1 MSTRRGKLSLLGTS
15 TLAAA
20 AAVMG
25 VPATVS
31 ATDFTDSAQVIAS
44 TPIYERVNH
53 PKKECWNQTVS
64 YQESH
69 RSGGSPL
76 GAIIGGIAGG
86 VIGHQIGS
94 GTGNAIA
101 TGAGAVVGA
110 VVGDKADPNGGV
122 FNGGANA
129 SAPREHVV
137 RRCRTVANW
146 QDVIRGYDVTYRYNG
161 HDTTVRLPYD
171 PGQNVQVAVGVIRE
185 SPPRVSYNAP
195 PR

>member
-15 TLAAA
+15 ALAAA

-101 TGAGAVVGA
+101 TGAGAVGA
-110 VVGDKADPNGGV
+110 AVAGDKAAPNGGGV
-122 FNGGANA
+122 N
-129 SAPREHVV
+129 V
-137 RRCRTVANW
+137 RA
-146 QDVIRGYDVTYRYNG
+146 Q
-161 HDTTVRLPYD
+161 P
-171 PGQNVQVAVGVIRE
+171 
-185 SPPRVSYNAP
+185 SPPPRP
-195 PR
+195 PL